1 MIDAL
6 RNAGRLLVLGRLL
19 AQHDALFVL
28 ERFSF
33 GRLLMWAAR
42 PLVRRQPRSVRPRR
56 GQRLARALQAAGPSF
71 VKLGQMLASRSDLL
85 GEQMARDLAELQDR
99 LPPFPFEE
107 VRIAVEEEFGRP
119 LEALFSS
126 FDEQPVAAASIAQV
140 HFALDSEGRE
150 VAVKVLRPGI
160 EKALGRDLELFFW
173 IARLAERKLP
183 ALRRLRLLESLDALT
198 ASVAVEMDLR
208 FEAAAA
214 AELGD
219 NFEGDPSFYV
229 PAVDW
234 VRTGRRVLTTERV
247 NGLKINERD
256 AIIAQGHEPRA
267 VLTRAANAFFQQ
279 VFIDG
284 FFHGDLHAGNM
295 FVRPDG
301 SVAVVDFGIMGRLDR
316 ASRRHLGELLLAF
329 LTRDWRRAAEVHFAA
344 GWIPA
349 DRSLDAFA
357 QACRSIAEPILDRPQ
372 NEISVARLL
381 GQLFQVTETFAMEA
395 QPQLLLLQK
404 TMLVAEGTGRSIEPD
419 ANMWILARPLIES
432 WCAETLGP
440 QARIREGAT
449 DVAAALAR
457 LPELVRRAEHGF
469 AALAE
474 GRLRIDAQSLREA
487 RSDRGAAM
495 AGWLVAAVLAGTL
508 FGLLIR

>member
-1 MIDAL
+1 MIDGL
-6 RNAGRLLVLGRLL
+6 RNAGRLLLLGVLL
-19 AQHDALFVL
+19 ARHDALFVL

-33 GRLLMWAAR
+33 GRPLMWLAR
-42 PLVRRQPRSVRPRR
+42 PLVRRDPAGTRLRP
-56 GQRLARALQAAGPSF
+56 GQRLAQALQAAGPSF

-85 GEQMARDLAELQDR
+85 GEELARDLSELQDR
-99 LPPFPFEE
+99 LPPFSFDE
-107 VRIAVEEEFGRP
+107 VRLAVEEEFGQP
-119 LEALFSS
+119 IENLFAR
-126 FDEQPVAAASIAQV
+126 FEEQPIAAASIAQV
-140 HFALDSEGRE
+140 HFAVDSEGRE
-150 VAVKVLRPGI
+150 KAVKVLRPGI
-160 EKALGRDLELFFW
+160 EKALSRDLELFFW
-173 IARLAERKLP
+173 IGRLVERNLP

-214 AELGD
+214 AELAD
-219 NFEGDPSFYV
+219 NFRGDPSFYV

-234 VRTGRRVLTTERV
+234 TRTGRRVLTTERV
-247 NGLKINERD
+247 SGLKIDERD
-256 AIIAQGHEPRA
+256 AIIARGHDPRV
-267 VLTRAANAFFQQ
+267 VLTKAAGAFFQQ
-279 VFIDG
+279 VFRDG
-284 FFHGDLHAGNM
+284 FFHADLHAGNM
-295 FVRPDG
+295 FVRADG

-316 ASRRHLGELLLAF
+316 PTRRHLGELLLAF

-349 DRSLDAFA
+349 DRSIEAFA

-381 GQLFQVTETFAMEA
+381 GQLFQVTETFDMEA

-404 TMLVAEGTGRSIEPD
+404 TMLVAEGTGRSLAPD
-419 ANMWILARPLIES
+419 ANMWILARPMIEA

-440 QARIREGAT
+440 QALVREGAA
-449 DVAAALAR
+449 DIAAALAR

-474 GRLRIDAQSLREA
+474 GRVKIDAQSLRA
-487 RSDRGAAM
+487 SRSDRGAAM
-495 AGWLVAAVLAGTL
+495 AGWIVAAVLAGAL